1 MSHLASSG
9 IESSGYAP
17 PASGPR
23 SPERLCPPGG
33 PPGPEGIDI
42 GAVHAFGHD
51 RLASAREAALADEV
65 AALIGQPKAPCTPI
79 ASAVRQVMEH
89 VGGDAELLDWLDG
102 FPGRPRLVTR
112 VLTLVALLDRFGD
125 RLPVVWALQDLRT
138 RAPDPPLLA
147 AHLPDVIGQEAL
159 SALGGQI
166 KMMLGEDDLAPAGRL
181 ALATA
186 GLLTD
191 LAPHVAEVPGIE
203 ELGTLAERSRT
214 GLNEA
219 LAAVEA
225 A

>member
-23 SPERLCPPGG
+23 SPERLSPPGG
-33 PPGPEGIDI
+33 PGGPEGVDI
-42 GAVHAFGHD
+42 EAVHAFGHG
-51 RLASAREAALADEV
+51 RLESAREAALADDV
-65 AALIGQPKAPCTPI
+65 AALIGQPRAPCTPI
-79 ASAVRQVMEH
+79 ASAVRQVMER
-89 VGGDAELLDWLDG
+89 VGGDAELLEWLDR
-102 FPGRPRLVTR
+102 FPGRPQLVTR
-112 VLTLVALLDRFGD
+112 VLTLVALLDQFGD
-125 RLPVVWALQDLRT
+125 RLPVVWALRDLRT
-138 RAPDPPLLA
+138 RAPDPPILA
-147 AHLPDVIGQEAL
+147 DHLPAVTGQEAL
-159 SALGGQI
+159 SGLGGQI

-181 ALATA
+181 ALAAA
-186 GLLTD
+186 GLLAD

-214 GLNEA
+214 GLTEA